1 MRCCSMEIHRC
12 IRELEEEAGRLS
24 RVQKILLSTDGS
36 VTRIL
41 ETITGGE
48 VRIATLAQE
57 VVPAGSEAAALLGVA
72 EGEPVN
78 HRAVKIE
85 DARTSASL
93 VYAISDTPLSR
104 LSPGIREDLMRADIP
119 IGKILAHHHVE
130 SRREILDARIIPAG
144 DEHHGIFGTFR
155 GEPLLSR
162 RYRIIHRGEP
172 LISIEEQFPAA
183 AFLDEQRVI
192 VETPS
197 RIHLGLL
204 DMHGGL
210 GRVDGGIG
218 ISLEE
223 PGILL
228 EVSRARE
235 TTARGGD
242 EGSRET
248 ALRAAA
254 RVLAGIRA
262 PGGVEITLRRVYPS
276 HTGLGSGTQIA
287 LAVARGIAGLFGQ
300 DLPVPELARL
310 TGRGGTSGIGTAAFE
325 RGGFIIDGGHAFGAG
340 AEKDGFRPSSA
351 SPGVRPAPVIA
362 RHDLPAGWRIVLATP
377 RLPAGAS
384 GGREAE
390 IFRKACPVPLEE
402 VRETCHEVLMR
413 MLPGVVDQ
421 DLDLFG
427 RAVNRIQQLGFKK
440 VEIGLQPPGIT
451 LLMEELRAAGAAC
464 AGMSSFGPTVYAV
477 TDTDATGILRAATGF
492 LEEHGGGE
500 AWVSAP
506 RNTGAR
512 ARGC

>member
-1 MRCCSMEIHRC
+1 MEIHGR
-12 IRELEEEAGRLS
+12 IRALEDEAGRLS
-24 RVQKILLSTDGS
+24 GVQKILLATDGS

-41 ETITGGE
+41 ETITGGQ
-48 VRIATLAQE
+48 VRIATLVQE
-57 VVPAGSEAAALLGVA
+57 VVPAGREAAELLGVP

-78 HRAVKIE
+78 HRVVQIE
-85 DARTSASL
+85 DARSSAPL
-93 VYAISDTPLSR
+93 IYAISDTPLSR
-104 LSPGIREDLMRADIP
+104 LSPGFREDLMRADIP
-119 IGKILAHHHVE
+119 IGKILARHHIE
-130 SRREILDARIIPAG
+130 SRREILDARVIPAG
-144 DEHHGIFGTFR
+144 DEHGRIFGTFR

-183 AFLDEQRVI
+183 SFLDGQRVL

-204 DMHGGL
+204 DMHGGI

-218 ISLEE
+218 ISLKE

-228 EVSRARE
+228 EVGRARE
-235 TTARGGD
+235 TSARGGD

-248 ALRAAA
+248 ALRAAV

-262 PGGVEITLRRVYPS
+262 PGGVEITLRRVYPP
-276 HTGLGSGTQIA
+276 HTGLGSGSQIA
-287 LAVARGIAGLFGQ
+287 LAVARGIAELLGQ
-300 DLPVPELARL
+300 DLPVRELARL

-340 AEKDGFRPSSA
+340 AEKEGFRPSSA
-351 SPGVRPAPVIA
+351 SEGVRPAPVIA
-362 RHDLPAGWRIVLATP
+362 RHDFPDDWRIVLATP
-377 RLPAGAS
+377 CLPAGAS

-390 IFRKACPVPLEE
+390 IFRNACPVPLEE

-413 MLPGVVDQ
+413 MLPGVADH

-427 RAVNRIQQLGFKK
+427 RAVNRIQHLGFKR
-440 VEIGLQPPGIT
+440 VEISLRPPEIP
-451 LLMEELRAAGAAC
+451 LLLEELRSAGAAC

-477 TDTDATGILRAATGF
+477 TDTGAPDILGAAVKF

-512 ARGC
+512 ARLC